1 MSGWSVRLRA
11 TVTVT
16 VIVAAAL
23 GIAAAVLVGVLRTSL
38 VTGAADEA
46 GRRADQVATLI
57 AAPAEPFIPVTSP
70 APAQPLRQV
79 TSPAPAQPLGPIHG
93 VRADSAAGQVAG
105 LTATSAG
112 TVVITQPGEL
122 VAAGVTGWRPVDAA
136 EARAVG
142 GSISITDPNVIVG
155 QLDAALPVGTVAA
168 GDGYV
173 TATRALD
180 ATTAVSVRASL
191 APTQLALQTLTWV
204 LVVGIPVLLA
214 MVAALTWF
222 SVGRALAPVSAI
234 RAKLADITARD
245 LHQRVPEPHARDEIA
260 ALATTVNGTLDRLE
274 SAVGLHKRFV
284 ADAAHELRSPIAT
297 LRTRLELGERDAP
310 ALAKESL
317 TDVTRLQSLAADLLV
332 LARLD
337 AGEPLRLQ
345 EVDLGQLATE
355 EALRCPVPI
364 DLDIAPGVVVQGSPA
379 QLTRVITNL
388 IANAVRHRSSSVSV
402 RVAPGPVL
410 EVLDDGPGIA
420 EEHRETV
427 FHRFTRLDEARDRD
441 AGGAGLG
448 LAIAREIVV
457 AHGGTLTIEDSPRG
471 ALFRLTLP

>member
-16 VIVAAAL
+16 VIVAVAL
-23 GIAAAVLVGVLRTSL
+23 GVAAAVLVGVLRTSL
-38 VTGAADEA
+38 VTGTAAEA
-46 GRRADQVATLI
+46 GRRADQVATLM
-57 AAPAEPFIPVTSP
+57 AAPA
-70 APAQPLRQV
+70 A
-79 TSPAPAQPLGPIHG
+79 PLGPI
-93 VRADSAAGQVAG
+93 VFNR
-105 LTATSAG
+105 
-112 TVVITQPGEL
+112 
-122 VAAGVTGWRPVDAA
+122 VDAA
-136 EARAVG
+136 VTGAGTLVVTEPGEPIGGSTGVTRPVG
-142 GSISITDPNVIVG
+142 GTIAITDPNVIVG
-155 QLDAALPVGTVAA
+155 QLDPALPMGTAA
-168 GDGYV
+168 ADDGYV

-180 ATTAVSVRASL
+180 ATTTVSVRASL
-191 APTQLALQTLTWV
+191 WPTQMALGTLTWV
-204 LVVGIPVLLA
+204 LVIGIPLLLA

-245 LHQRVPEPHARDEIA
+245 LHQRVPESRARDEIA
-260 ALATTVNGTLDRLE
+260 ALAKTVNGTLDRLE
-274 SAVGLHKRFV
+274 TAVGLHKRFV

-297 LRTRLELGERDAP
+297 LRTRLEIGERDAP

-355 EALRCPVPI
+355 EALRTPVPTN
-364 DLDIAPGVVVQGSPA
+364 LDIAPGVVVQGSPA

-388 IANAVRHRSSSVSV
+388 IANAVRHREESISV
-402 RVAPGPVL
+402 RVVPGPVL
-410 EVLDDGPGIA
+410 EVLDDGPGIPA
-420 EEHRETV
+420 EHRETV

-471 ALFRLTLP
+471 ALFRMTLP

>member
-1 MSGWSVRLRA
+1 MSRWSVRLRA

-16 VIVAAAL
+16 LIVAVAL
-23 GIAAAVLVGVLRTSL
+23 GIASAVLIGVLRTSL
-38 VTGAADEA
+38 VSGTADEA
-46 GRRADQVATLI
+46 GRKAEQIGTTLM
-57 AAPAEPFIPVTSP
+57 A
-70 APAQPLRQV
+70 APAQPV
-79 TSPAPAQPLGPIHG
+79 EIGAVPLGPI
-93 VRADSAAGQVAG
+93 VVTDPDVMVTQANPEMPTLTVASEV
-105 LTATSAG
+105 AQAG
-112 TVVITQPGEL
+112 TAIPF
-122 VAAGVTGWRPVDAA
+122 
-136 EARAVG
+136 
-142 GSISITDPNVIVG
+142 
-155 QLDAALPVGTVAA
+155 GTVS

-173 TATRALD
+173 TATRTLD
-180 ATTAVSVRASL
+180 AGTTVSVRASL
-191 APTQLALQTLTWV
+191 APTQLALQTLIWL
-204 LVVGIPVLLA
+204 LVIGIPLLLA
-214 MVAALTWF
+214 MVAGLTWF

-245 LHQRVPEPHARDEIA
+245 LHQRVPEPHAHDEIA

-274 SAVGLHKRFV
+274 TAVDLHKRFV

-355 EALRCPVPI
+355 EALRIPVPTN
-364 DLDIAPGVVVQGSPA
+364 LDIAPGVVVRGSPA
-379 QLTRVITNL
+379 QLTRAITNL
-388 IANAVRHRSSSVSV
+388 LVNAARHCEQTVSV
-402 RVAPGPVL
+402 RVAPGPLL
-410 EVLDDGPGIA
+410 EVLDDGPGIPR
-420 EEHRETV
+420 EHRETV

-448 LAIAREIVV
+448 LAIAREVV
-457 AHGGTLTIEDSPRG
+457 TAHGGTLTIEDSPRG
-471 ALFRLTLP
+471 ALFRMTLP

>member
-1 MSGWSVRLRA
+1 MSRWSVRLRA

-16 VIVAAAL
+16 LIVAVAL
-23 GIAAAVLVGVLRTSL
+23 GVASAVLIGVLRTSL
-38 VTGAADEA
+38 VSGTADEA
-46 GRRADQVATLI
+46 GRKAEQITTLM
-57 AAPAEPFIPVTSP
+57 A
-70 APAQPLRQV
+70 APAQPAAPMP
-79 TSPAPAQPLGPIHG
+79 TDGPAKRTEAGATPLAPI
-93 VRADSAAGQVAG
+93 V
-105 LTATSAG
+105 
-112 TVVITQPGEL
+112 
-122 VAAGVTGWRPVDAA
+122 
-136 EARAVG
+136 
-142 GSISITDPNVIVG
+142 ITDPDVLVTQADPEMPTWTVATGHGGGIAPDAVFG
-155 QLDAALPVGTVAA
+155 QAGPAIPIGTVT
-168 GDGYV
+168 GESYV
-173 TATRALD
+173 TATRALN
-180 ATTAVSVRASL
+180 AGTTISVRASL
-191 APTQLALQTLTWV
+191 APTQVALQTLIWL
-204 LVVGIPVLLA
+204 LVIGIPLLLA
-214 MVAALTWF
+214 MVAGLTWF

-245 LHQRVPEPHARDEIA
+245 LHQRVPEPHAHDEIA

-274 SAVGLHKRFV
+274 TAVDLHKRFV

-297 LRTRLELGERDAP
+297 LRTRLELGQRDAP

-355 EALRCPVPI
+355 EAVRLHVPMN
-364 DLDIAPGVVVQGSPA
+364 LDISPGVVVRGSPA

-388 IANAVRHRSSSVSV
+388 LVNAARHCEKAVSV
-402 RVAPGPVL
+402 RVAEGPLL
-410 EVLDDGPGIA
+410 EVLDDGPGIPV
-420 EEHRETV
+420 EHRERV

-448 LAIAREIVV
+448 LAIAREIVI

>member
-23 GIAAAVLVGVLRTSL
+23 GVAAAVLIGVLRTSL

-57 AAPAEPFIPVTSP
+57 AAPA
-70 APAQPLRQV
+70 A
-79 TSPAPAQPLGPIHG
+79 PLGPIASAKPARPLLAGEAAAPAFG
-93 VRADSAAGQVAG
+93 VTTDRAGSP
-105 LTATSAG
+105 G
-112 TVVITQPGEL
+112 TLVITGPGEP
-122 VAAGVTGWRPVDAA
+122 ATAA
-136 EARAVG
+136 EALPTG
-142 GSISITDPNVIVG
+142 GTIAITDPNVIVG
-155 QLDAALPVGTVAA
+155 QLDPALPVGTVAA

-191 APTQLALQTLTWV
+191 GPTQVALETLTWV
-204 LVVGIPVLLA
+204 LVIGIPLLLA

-234 RAKLADITARD
+234 RTKLADITARD
-245 LHQRVPEPHARDEIA
+245 LHQRVPEPRARDEIA

-274 SAVGLHKRFV
+274 TAVGLHKRFV

-410 EVLDDGPGIA
+410 EVLDDGPGIP

-448 LAIAREIVV
+448 LAIAREIVA

-471 ALFRLTLP
+471 ALFRMTLP

>member
-1 MSGWSVRLRA
+1 MSRWSVRLRA

-16 VIVAAAL
+16 LIVAVAL
-23 GIAAAVLVGVLRTSL
+23 GVASAVLIGVLRTSL
-38 VTGAADEA
+38 VDGTADEA
-46 GRRADQVATLI
+46 GRRADQITTLI
-57 AAPAEPFIPVTSP
+57 AAPGA
-70 APAQPLRQV
+70 PLRGETGRSFTISDPDVLV
-79 TSPAPAQPLGPIHG
+79 TK
-93 VRADSAAGQVAG
+93 AD
-105 LTATSAG
+105 
-112 TVVITQPGEL
+112 P
-122 VAAGVTGWRPVDAA
+122 
-136 EARAVG
+136 
-142 GSISITDPNVIVG
+142 
-155 QLDAALPVGTVAA
+155 ALPAGMVST

-180 ATTAVSVRASL
+180 AGTTVAVRASL

-204 LVVGIPVLLA
+204 LIVGIPLLLA
-214 MVAALTWF
+214 MVAGLTWF

-260 ALATTVNGTLDRLE
+260 ALAKTVNGTLDRLE
-274 SAVGLHKRFV
+274 TAVDLHKRFV

-297 LRTRLELGERDAP
+297 LRTRLELGQRAAP
-310 ALAKESL
+310 ALAGESL

-355 EALRCPVPI
+355 EALRVPVPTN
-364 DLDIAPGVVVQGSPA
+364 LDIAPGVVVRGSPA

-388 IANAVRHRSSSVSV
+388 LVNAARHCEKAVSV
-402 RVAPGPVL
+402 RVAPGPLL
-410 EVLDDGPGIA
+410 EVLDDGPGIPA
-420 EEHRETV
+420 EHRETV

-448 LAIAREIVV
+448 LAIAREIVT

-471 ALFRLTLP
+471 ALFRLTLPSTPATAACG

>member
-23 GIAAAVLVGVLRTSL
+23 GVAAAVLIGVLRTSL
-38 VTGAADEA
+38 VTGTADEA

-57 AAPAEPFIPVTSP
+57 AAPAAPLGPVTSAEP
-70 APAQPLRQV
+70 AR
-79 TSPAPAQPLGPIHG
+79 PLGPLVVNEEAAPVTG
-93 VRADSAAGQVAG
+93 VRTDP
-105 LTATSAG
+105 SAG
-112 TVVITQPGEL
+112 TLVITGEPGG
-122 VAAGVTGWRPVDAA
+122 AARAPAAGSTGVTGAGQPVNAA
-136 EARAVG
+136 EAPPTG
-142 GSISITDPNVIVG
+142 GTIAITDPNVVVG
-155 QLDAALPVGTVAA
+155 HFDPALPVGTVAA

-191 APTQLALQTLTWV
+191 GPTQVALETLTWV
-204 LVVGIPVLLA
+204 LAVGIPLLLA

-222 SVGRALAPVSAI
+222 SVGRALAPVAAI

-245 LHQRVPEPHARDEIA
+245 LHQRVPEPKARDEIA

-274 SAVGLHKRFV
+274 TAVGLHKRFV

-297 LRTRLELGERDAP
+297 LRTRLEIGERDAP

-355 EALRCPVPI
+355 EALRCPAPI
-364 DLDIAPGVVVQGSPA
+364 ELDVAPGVVVQGSPA

-410 EVLDDGPGIA
+410 EVLDDGPGIP

-448 LAIAREIVV
+448 LAIAREIVA

-471 ALFRLTLP
+471 ALFRMTLP

>member
-23 GIAAAVLVGVLRTSL
+23 GIAAAVLIGVLRTAL
-38 VTGAADEA
+38 VTGTADEA
-46 GRRADQVATLI
+46 GRRADQVATLV
-57 AAPAEPFIPVTSP
+57 AAPAVPVLD
-70 APAQPLRQV
+70 AQL
-79 TSPAPAQPLGPIHG
+79 AQPLGPLVISGAAAPDAGG
-93 VRADSAAGQVAG
+93 VVVTGPRQPVASAKALPAAGAI
-105 LTATSAG
+105 A
-112 TVVITQPGEL
+112 
-122 VAAGVTGWRPVDAA
+122 
-136 EARAVG
+136 
-142 GSISITDPNVIVG
+142 ITDPNVIFG
-155 QLDAALPVGTVAA
+155 HTDPGLPVGSVAA

-180 ATTAVSVRASL
+180 ATTTVSVRASL
-191 APTQLALQTLTWV
+191 APTQAALQTLTWV
-204 LVVGIPVLLA
+204 LVVGIPLLLA

-260 ALATTVNGTLDRLE
+260 ALAKTVNGTLDRLE
-274 SAVGLHKRFV
+274 TAVGLHKRFV

-297 LRTRLELGERDAP
+297 LRTRLEIGERDAP

-355 EALRCPVPI
+355 EALRGPVPI

-410 EVLDDGPGIA
+410 EVLDDGPGIP